1 MKKLIELTYLAT
13 RGGYVAIRDGSR
25 PSSIVTQR
33 IYEGET
39 GAPVHALPKRGMV
52 FFGWSDGVK
61 SNPRR
66 DVAKQKIEIYAF
78 FQSKYWIGRLFRRVF
93 GCRNVTHS

>member
-1 MKKLIELTYLAT
+1 MKKLIELHYLAT

-25 PSSIVTQR
+25 PSSIVSQR

-52 FFGWSDGVK
+52 FSGWSDGVK
-61 SNPRR
+61 SNPRS
-66 DVAKQKIEIYAF
+66 DVAKQKMEVYAC
-78 FQSKYWIGRLFRRVF
+78 FQSKYWFGRLFRRIF
-93 GCRNVTHS
+93 RCPRVTHS